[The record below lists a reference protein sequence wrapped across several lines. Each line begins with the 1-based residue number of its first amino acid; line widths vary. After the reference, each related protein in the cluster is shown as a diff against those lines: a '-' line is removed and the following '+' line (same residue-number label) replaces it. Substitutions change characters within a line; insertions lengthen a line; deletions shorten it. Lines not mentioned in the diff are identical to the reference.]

1 MKMRGQVLELAALRE
16 FDVVVIGG
24 GIVGAGVAQNAASRG
39 LSVLVIE
46 REDFASGTSSRTT
59 KLIHGGLRYLEQLHF
74 GVTRELCQE
83 RALLGQLAPHLVRD
97 FSFILPLTKNDAFFG
112 FKASIGLTLY
122 DVLSWNVSSAPHHT
136 RLTQKEVQE
145 QVPSLNTKDVS
156 GGLRFHDC
164 ITDDSRLVMEV
175 IKSACNEGALA
186 INYMEVVGFET
197 DNGKVKA
204 VKCRDRYSGGD
215 VTIRCKTCV
224 NATGV
229 WSDGLVKMLDSKWK
243 KRVAPAKG
251 VHLIVPQSAFET
263 NTALFLPTKDKRYV
277 FVVPWQ
283 RAIMIGTT
291 DTGYSGALEDPLP
304 LSEEVDYLLEIVNSY
319 SDRRLTRDNVIAAWA
334 GLRPLN
340 RPRAR

>member
-1 MKMRGQVLELAALRE
+1 
-16 FDVVVIGG
+16 
-24 GIVGAGVAQNAASRG
+24 
-39 LSVLVIE
+39 
-46 REDFASGTSSRTT
+46 
-59 KLIHGGLRYLEQLHF
+59 
-74 GVTRELCQE
+74 
-83 RALLGQLAPHLVRD
+83 
-97 FSFILPLTKNDAFFG
+97 
-112 FKASIGLTLY
+112 
-122 DVLSWNVSSAPHHT
+122 
-136 RLTQKEVQE
+136 
-145 QVPSLNTKDVS
+145 
-156 GGLRFHDC
+156 
-164 ITDDSRLVMEV
+164 MEV

-204 VKCRDRYSGGD
+204 VTCRDRYSGGD

-229 WSDGLVKMLDSKWK
+229 WSDSLVKMLDSKWK

-291 DTGYSGALEDPLP
+291 DTGYSGALENPLP

-319 SDRRLTRDNVIAAWA
+319 SNRRLTRADVIAAWA
-334 GLRPLN
+334 GLRPLIGPGRDDDDAAATPKDTSTLSREHDIFETSGGMIALIGGKLTN
-340 RPRAR
+340 YRIMANEVVDKILPHLSEASRASVKQSRTHRLMLGGWADKI